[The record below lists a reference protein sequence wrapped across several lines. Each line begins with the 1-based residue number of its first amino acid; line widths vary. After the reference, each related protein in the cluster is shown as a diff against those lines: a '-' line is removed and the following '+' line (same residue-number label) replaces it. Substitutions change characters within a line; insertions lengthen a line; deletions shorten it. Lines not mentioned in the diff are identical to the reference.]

1 MIIQLL
7 FVVLILSLAYC
18 VLLKW
23 PRYEEPIQYEPPAAR
38 LPATRRPNGSLQFEE
53 EDASLP
59 FATYIGHVNSQ
70 TSPLN
75 PQMCCSSTIPE
86 ITDLDANL
94 SILH

>member
-1 MIIQLL
+1 MIYELIL
-7 FVVLILSLAYC
+7 VVLILSSAYC
-18 VLLKW
+18 VLCKW
-23 PRYEEPIQYEPPAAR
+23 SRYEEPIRYEPPA
-38 LPATRRPNGSLQFEE
+38 PQRRPNGSLQFE

-75 PQMCCSSTIPE
+75 PPMSCSSAIPE

>member
-7 FVVLILSLAYC
+7 FVVLILSLVYC
-18 VLLKW
+18 VLWKW
-23 PRYEEPIQYEPPAAR
+23 QRYEEPIRYEPP
-38 LPATRRPNGSLQFEE
+38 LTPQRRPNGSLQFEG